1 MIVWQDELP
10 DGMMGS
16 SDTMHFT
23 LDDTGEWED
32 SKNYTTVGTTVKVT
46 GTITSPDGYSWNI
59 KVSSSQGW
67 SKEYDDIPTGQ
78 SETFDIKT
86 NFGET
91 KVHLKIWSV
100 NGAADT
106 GVSGTLVIDS

>member
-10 DGMMGS
+10 DHMMGS

-23 LDDTGEWED
+23 LDDTGEFKD
-32 SKNYTTVGTTVKVT
+32 SKTYTTIGSTVKVT
-46 GTITSPDGYSWNI
+46 ATITSPDGYFWNV

-78 SETFDIKT
+78 AETFSIKT
-86 NFGET
+86 NFGST
-91 KVHLKIWSV
+91 KVTVKIYSV

-106 GVSGTLVIDS
+106 GISGTLVVAS